1 MLELYHAGLTTC
13 SKKAR
18 HCLAEKGLEYVSRY
32 VNLRRFENHR
42 PEYLA
47 LNPNGVVPTLVHDG
61 TVIVESTFINEYL
74 DEVFPDPKL
83 RPADP
88 AATARMR
95 GWGKM
100 ADDFGLSAVR
110 IPTWSRTKADAIAA
124 LKESGTLDETI
135 ARIPLKDH
143 RDKFRKIA
151 SGGFSDD
158 EFDDAYAKM
167 DFVYARAEAA
177 LADGPYLVGEMFTL
191 ADINMLPFIYQFAKY
206 RPELLEPERHPRVAD
221 WHARMMARPAV
232 VKTYTPSDEAP
243 ERPPMPEPDQSAA

>member
-18 HCLAEKGLEYVSRY
+18 HCLAEKGLDYTSHY

-47 LNPNGVVPTLVHDG
+47 LNPNGVVPTLVDDG
-61 TVIVESTFINEYL
+61 TVILESTFINEYL
-74 DEVFPDPKL
+74 DEVFPEPPL
-83 RPADP
+83 RPSDP
-88 AATARMR
+88 AARARMR

-110 IPTWSRTKADAIAA
+110 IPTWSRTKADAIKA
-124 LKESGTLDETI
+124 LQESGTLDETI

-151 SGGFSDD
+151 AGGFSDA

-167 DFVYARAEAA
+167 DFLYARAEAA
-177 LADGPYLVGEMFTL
+177 LAGAPYLAGEMFTL
-191 ADINMLPFIYQFAKY
+191 ADINMLPFIYQFGKY
-206 RPELLEPERHPRVAD
+206 RPELLDPANHPHTAD
-221 WHARMMARPAV
+221 WHDRMMARPAV

-243 ERPPMPEPDQSAA
+243 ARPPMPETGQSAA

>member
-18 HCLAEKGLEYVSRY
+18 HCLAEKGLDYVSHY

-47 LNPNGVVPTLVHDG
+47 LNPNGVVPTLVDDG
-61 TVIVESTFINEYL
+61 TVIIESTFINEYL
-74 DEVFPDPKL
+74 DEVFPDPPL
-83 RPADP
+83 RPSDA

-110 IPTWSRTKADAIAA
+110 IPTWSRTKADAIGA
-124 LKESGTLDETI
+124 LKEAGTLDEAI

-143 RDKFRKIA
+143 RDKYRKIA
-151 SGGFSDD
+151 EGGFSEA
-158 EFDDAYAKM
+158 EFEDAHAKM
-167 DFVYARAEAA
+167 DFVHARAEAA
-177 LADGPYLVGEMFTL
+177 LAEGPYLVGEMFTL
-191 ADINMLPFIYQFAKY
+191 ADVNMLPFIHQFGKY
-206 RPELLEPERHPRVAD
+206 REELLDPARHPRTAD

-243 ERPPMPEPDQSAA
+243 ERPPMPEPGPGAA

>member
-18 HCLAEKGLEYVSRY
+18 LCLAEKGLDYVSHY
-32 VNLRRFENHR
+32 VNLREFEHHR

-61 TVIVESTFINEYL
+61 RVIVESTFINEYL
-74 DEVFPDPKL
+74 DEVFPEPSL

-88 AATARMR
+88 VLRAAMR

-100 ADDFGLSAVR
+100 ADDYGLAAVR
-110 IPTWSRTKADAIAA
+110 IPTWTRTKTDGVKA
-124 LKESGTLDETI
+124 LKEAGKLDEVI

-143 RDKFRKIA
+143 RDKYRA
-151 SGGFSDD
+151 LSGEGFGEE
-158 EFDDAYAKM
+158 EFADAYAKM

-177 LADGPYLVGEMFTL
+177 LAEGPWLVGEQFTL
-191 ADINMLPFIYQFAKY
+191 ADINLLPFIDQFGKY
-206 RPELLEPERHPRVAD
+206 RPELLDPANHPRTAE
-221 WHARMMARPAV
+221 WHARCMARPAV
-232 VKTYTPSDEAP
+232 VRTYSPSDEAP
-243 ERPPMPEPDQSAA
+243 ARPPRSASAA